1 MDKLKGLG
9 FSPKHKKLQKARSTS
24 FDLGNE
30 VSHHHHHHSEEQHS
44 HHPGSNGYID
54 GAGGEFVVGSEG
66 GHAGG
71 LFEEAMKGDDIMAIL
86 ADKSAPVPTRERK
99 QSFSRSISLKV
110 REKIKKSERDGV
122 KDEGSEEEEDG
133 EHLRGHQVPQRQQ
146 LQQIGKGRSQLK
158 TSMTSPTSSS
168 TNLAAAATS
177 SSSLTS
183 PTTSSKEE
191 RKKEKEREK
200 ESEQAKKKDKKR
212 RSSIV
217 QIPSSSS
224 PLQPFKRRGF
234 RDAFSVTK
242 SRSHSNL
249 YTKTK
254 EFEDSAAGRAS
265 PPKSSSY
272 LRREYL
278 SAEEDEGVG
287 AEDLATSPGGS
298 GGSPGEGRL
307 NGSSSRGSLFSSDE
321 DEDAGMDDVL
331 GLMEFMRS
339 PPPPRKTPMSLSLL
353 HLKNSCPCKLARKE
367 YIWKDLG
374 IP

>member
-287 AEDLATSPGGS
+287 AEDPATSPGGS

-367 YIWKDLG
+367 YKWKDLG

>member
-44 HHPGSNGYID
+44 HHPGSNGYLD
-54 GAGGEFVVGSEG
+54 GAGGEFVVGNEG
-66 GHAGG
+66 GNAGG

-287 AEDLATSPGGS
+287 AEDPATSPGGS

-367 YIWKDLG
+367 YKWKDLG